1 VAFCHLKQLRF
12 WKATFHGDS
21 DQWKHQT
28 NKNTKTTAVKKTTV
42 KETPVKNNILNNTVV
57 KSQGSDRINCRISP
71 TIKRQAEA
79 AAHAL
84 GQSITAFTET
94 ALAEKAQSVLAEQE
108 RIAMSERDFA
118 RFVEIVN
125 DNTPP
130 APALVK
136 AMRAYEKTKAAHPD
150 RGL

>member
-1 VAFCHLKQLRF
+1 MAAVTSRKT
-12 WKATFHGDS
+12 KA
-21 DQWKHQT
+21 
-28 NKNTKTTAVKKTTV
+28 NKAATTTV
-42 KETPVKNNILNNTVV
+42 KPNQVV
-57 KSQGSDRINCRISP
+57 KSRPPAQSRPDTSKPDKAQSNDRINCRISP
-71 TIKRQAEA
+71 AIKRKAEA
-79 AAHAL
+79 AAQAL

-108 RIAMSERDFA
+108 RIVLSERDFA

-125 DNTPP
+125 DITPP

-136 AMRAYEKTKAAHPD
+136 AMQNYEKTRAAHPE